1 MAMNTM
7 KAVVV
12 LVAVI
17 AASCATVQ
25 APEHQES
32 IARSC
37 DLQWGPEPEG
47 LRDGPF
53 SHSRVCQ
60 CAAQSVVAAWSEQ
73 RVAAFDRRFASY
85 ARDYRTHADS
95 ITPEMFRERGPE
107 VFESLPEPSTAL
119 SRDLGEYGLHVDFC
133 VSHGRPATD
142 AEFVSYQ
149 AERRR
154 LNEQESP
161 K

>member
-1 MAMNTM
+1 MNIL
-7 KAVVV
+7 KAIGVSAAVV
-12 LVAVI
+12 

-25 APEHQES
+25 TSEHQES

-37 DLQWGPEPEG
+37 DLQWGPGPEG

-60 CAAQSVVAAWSEQ
+60 CAARSVVAAWSEQ

-85 ARDYRTHADS
+85 VRDYRTYADS
-95 ITPEMFRERGPE
+95 ITQEMFRERGPE
-107 VFESLPEPSTAL
+107 VFEGSPEPSAAL
-119 SRDLGEYGLHVDFC
+119 RRDLGEYGLRVDFC
-133 VSHGRPATD
+133 VSHGRAATD
-142 AEFVSYQ
+142 AEFVDYQ
-149 AERRR
+149 SERRR
-154 LNEQESP
+154 FNEQGAP

>member
-1 MAMNTM
+1 MTM
-7 KAVVV
+7 LRAFGV
-12 LVAVI
+12 LVMV

-25 APEHQES
+25 TSQHQEG

-60 CAAQSVVAAWSEQ
+60 CAAQSVSAAWSKQ

-85 ARDYRTHADS
+85 VRDFRTYADT
-95 ITPEMFRERGPE
+95 ITPETIRERGPE
-107 VFESLPEPSTAL
+107 AIESGFPEPAPAL
-119 SRDLGEYGLHVDFC
+119 RRDLGEYGTRLDLC
-133 VSHGRPATD
+133 VRLGRPATD
-142 AEFVSYQ
+142 AEIADYG
-149 AERRR
+149 AEIARM
-154 LNEQESP
+154 NEHEAP

>member
-1 MAMNTM
+1 MNM
-7 KAVVV
+7 MRAIVV
-12 LVAVI
+12 LVAVV

-25 APEHQES
+25 TSEHQEG

-60 CAAQSVVAAWSEQ
+60 CAARSVVAAWSEQ

-85 ARDYRTHADS
+85 ARDYRTYADS
-95 ITPEMFRERGPE
+95 ITLEMFRERGPE
-107 VFESLPEPSTAL
+107 VFESGFPEPSAAL
-119 SRDLGEYGLHVDFC
+119 GRDLGEYGARVDFC

-142 AEFVSYQ
+142 AEFLDYR
-149 AERRR
+149 AERARI
-154 LNEQESP
+154 NEREAP
-161 K
+161 N

>member
-1 MAMNTM
+1 MHLM
-7 KAVVV
+7 KTIVV
-12 LVAVI
+12 LVVVV
-17 AASCATVQ
+17 AASCATV
-25 APEHQES
+25 PTSERQES

-37 DLQWGPEPEG
+37 DLQWGPGPEG

-53 SHSRVCQ
+53 RHSRVCQ
-60 CAAQSVVAAWSEQ
+60 CAAQSVVAAWSGQ
-73 RVAAFDRRFASY
+73 RVAAFERRFASY

-95 ITPEMFRERGPE
+95 ITLEMFQERGPE

-142 AEFVSYQ
+142 AEFLSYQ
-149 AERRR
+149 AERTR